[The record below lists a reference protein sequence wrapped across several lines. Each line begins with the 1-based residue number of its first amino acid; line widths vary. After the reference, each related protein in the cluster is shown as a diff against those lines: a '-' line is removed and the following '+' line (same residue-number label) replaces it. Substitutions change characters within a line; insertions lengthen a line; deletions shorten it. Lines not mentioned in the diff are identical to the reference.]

1 MESLRVRSAEP
12 SESNKRMKTTDLNAL
27 HADAKS
33 AIAGMVQRLHGKPA
47 AGDVQIVPAAS
58 PRSASLSSAQA
69 EICLSDSSTAGKAK
83 SPAPLSRFDK
93 TPNTVTCLEGL
104 RGLVNRHLVEAELYL
119 PGGNPTY
126 DNLLTEIQAI
136 PRVRNPTPQT
146 RNP

>member
-1 MESLRVRSAEP
+1 ME
-12 SESNKRMKTTDLNAL
+12 D
-27 HADAKS
+27 
-33 AIAGMVQRLHGKPA
+33 
-47 AGDVQIVPAAS
+47 GDVQIVPAAS